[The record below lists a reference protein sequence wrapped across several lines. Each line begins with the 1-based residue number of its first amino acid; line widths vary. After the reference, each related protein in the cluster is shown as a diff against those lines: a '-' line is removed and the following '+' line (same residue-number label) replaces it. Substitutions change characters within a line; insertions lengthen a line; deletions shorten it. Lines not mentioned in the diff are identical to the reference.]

1 MDLSFQFPHKETHQG
16 NYDDD
21 RNMYDQ
27 SRTRSSVLSTSM
39 MQGASVDATDT
50 GRV

>member
-1 MDLSFQFPHKETHQG
+1 MDLSFQFPHKETHRG

-27 SRTRSSVLSTSM
+27 SRARPSVLSTSM
-39 MQGASVDATDT
+39 MQGASVGAADT